1 MENDVF
7 VGVFSDLNG
16 ALHEAGYGALRR
28 YEASVALARRRL
40 TETIP
45 YAYYLLAT

>member
-7 VGVFSDLNG
+7 VGVFGDLNG
-16 ALHEAGYGALRR
+16 ALHEAGYGA